1 MIFFY
6 QMYDYVLGEKEIIA
20 TLKNETHTQRFKLQ
34 IITPARK
41 FLYMSYGGGL
51 VKISRLYDV
60 NGQLIHARNY
70 SDEIKNEVKNFKRQ
84 LKIPYFQLWK
94 GFWYTFVVLI
104 IAAIIFSIKNKIQTN
119 DLKDQSA
126 HLTEQLQ
133 ALKPGQLYGVTNF
146 TNAEGNSVDGLPES
160 WIKIVK
166 IDQDTVFIQR
176 SKQTVPL
183 KAMFELSHISS
194 IKPKNESEWEPN
206 IEKISFPS
214 LKSQLSESGKMS
226 YDALY
231 IGDDK
236 EKYSGVV
243 FTFKG
248 AE

>member
-20 TLKNETHTQRFKLQ
+20 TLKNETHTQRFTLK

-41 FLYMSYGGGL
+41 FVYMSYGGGL

-94 GFWYTFVVLI
+94 GFLYTIVVLI
-104 IAAIIFSIKNKIQTN
+104 IAAIIFSIKNKIKTN
-119 DLKDQSA
+119 DLKGQSA

-133 ALKPGQLYGVTNF
+133 ALKPGQLYGISNF
-146 TNAEGNSVDGLPES
+146 TDAEGNSVNGLPES

-166 IDQDTVFIQR
+166 IDQDTIYIQR
-176 SKQTVPL
+176 SKQTIPV
-183 KAMFELSHISS
+183 KAMFEMSHISS

-206 IEKISFPS
+206 LEKISYPF
-214 LKSQLSESGKMS
+214 LKSQLSESDKMS
-226 YDALY
+226 YDAVY

-236 EKYSGVV
+236 EKYSGIV
-243 FTFKG
+243 FTLKG